1 MRTIFDRGHPNG
13 RAMTANKDQT
23 LREELAD
30 LKQRHRTLDE
40 EITSLEASVR
50 HDQLQLSRLKKRK
63 LVLKD
68 EIARIEDELFP
79 DIIA

>member
-1 MRTIFDRGHPNG
+1 
-13 RAMTANKDQT
+13 MTSKIDDT
-23 LREELAD
+23 LREKLAE
-30 LKQRHRTLDE
+30 LKQTHRALDD
-40 EITSLEASVR
+40 EISGLECAVR

-63 LVLKD
+63 LALKD